1 MIDIFIPNN
10 LPPGL
15 NGDVLIHNGLNWE
28 PNDITITRNI
38 AWFQAN
44 ANNILRKNT
53 IVFLEED
60 PNCFKVGDGITTLK
74 NLKWHINRNYG
85 DVSVSGYT
93 GIFGRNT
100 ATGKDVTH
108 SVFGQF
114 YANTANITASNEV
127 RGSFGF
133 LPEPM
138 TIEQL
143 GINITA
149 HNLSGGS
156 VQIELGIYQP
166 NFQTRQNTLITK
178 TNLSPIVTGINF
190 FPLQSAVTLSSG
202 VYFFAFRYVIPV
214 GSSFQHQFINHFNQ
228 IGHIVDNAYTN
239 HSYLISGHPT
249 SIPTTCPFPNG
260 GLNTTYYFFILGQRI
275 LPNI

>member
-44 ANNILRKNT
+44 ANNVLRKNT
-53 IVFLEED
+53 IVFLQED
-60 PNCFKVGDGITTLK
+60 TNCYKVGDGVTTLK
-74 NLKWHINRNYG
+74 NLKWWINRNYG
-85 DVSVSGYT
+85 NVSISGYT

-108 SVFGQF
+108 SAFGQS
-114 YANTANITASNEV
+114 YVSISNTTASNEV

-138 TIEQL
+138 VVEQL
-143 GINITA
+143 GINILT
-149 HNLSGGS
+149 HNSSGGS
-156 VQIELGIYQP
+156 VQIEMGIYQP
-166 NFQTRQNTLITK
+166 NFQTRQNTLISK
-178 TNLSPIVTGINF
+178 TDLSTIVVGANF
-190 FPLQSAVTLSSG
+190 FPLQSTITLQSG
-202 VYFFAFRYVIPV
+202 VYFFAFRYVIPS
-214 GSSFQHQFINHFNQ
+214 GSSFQFQIINQINQ
-228 IGHIVDNAYTN
+228 IGYIVDNAYVN
-239 HSYLISGHPT
+239 YSYLFLGNQTLLP
-249 SIPTTCPFPNG
+249 PTCPFPNA
-260 GLNTTYYFFILGQRI
+260 GLNTTYYFLISGQRI